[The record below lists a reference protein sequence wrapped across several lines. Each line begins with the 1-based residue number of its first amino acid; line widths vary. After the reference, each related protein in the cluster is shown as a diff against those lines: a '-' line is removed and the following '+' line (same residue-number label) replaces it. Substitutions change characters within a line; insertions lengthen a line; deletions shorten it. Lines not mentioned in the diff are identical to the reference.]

1 VAEKKLKA
9 KVHYRQEGKGDHRCK
24 NCTMFRGPHGC
35 TDVQG
40 NINPEGVCDIFYAK
54 RSKS

>member
-1 VAEKKLKA
+1 MAEKKLKA